1 MVAPNYYN
9 LLPSDAYYP
18 RPYGGGYEPGVG
30 PALGTYNQ
38 VPSTTLQDV
47 AVRTI
52 LPEIIS
58 KGIDF
63 ASGKEVD
70 LGQFGESLLEGFQ
83 PQTTASTTFSGL
95 GGSPVPTPTEQMG
108 SLGYQ
113 QRSYN
118 AMTPMF
124 QDLMSRSI
132 ENFGNVFNAQQ
143 ANQQPWLMAAKN
155 IADKSADAQQ
165 KRASSAAENLYKSR
179 LGMAALANAA
189 KPVPQRAFGRQGVPN
204 L

>member
-1 MVAPNYYN
+1 MVAPNYYD

-18 RPYGGGYEPGVG
+18 RPYNGGYAPGVG
-30 PALGTYNQ
+30 PALQTYGQ
-38 VPSTTLQDV
+38 VPSTTLQDA
-47 AVRTI
+47 AVSTI
-52 LPEIIS
+52 LPQIVS

-63 ASGKEVD
+63 ATGKEVD

-83 PQTTASTTFSGL
+83 PQTTASTTYSGL
-95 GGSPVPTPTEQMG
+95 GGSPVPTPMEQMG

-165 KRASSAAENLYKSR
+165 KRASSAAQNLGENRRSL
-179 LGMAALANAA
+179 AALMATA